1 MPHLRRITF
10 QSLSRPCTHN
20 GHQLHNFDAEKLIKY
35 VKPLGHQ
42 ISPSLRYM
50 RYLPL
55 VNKWRGHGRMGGRT
69 YVYYHRQTPMFGKW
83 WIQMVDR
90 EGEWMYEEDRTPCIY
105 PPRNP
110 EHVVGGCDR

>member
-1 MPHLRRITF
+1 
-10 QSLSRPCTHN
+10 
-20 GHQLHNFDAEKLIKY
+20 
-35 VKPLGHQ
+35 
-42 ISPSLRYM
+42 
-50 RYLPL
+50 
-55 VNKWRGHGRMGGRT
+55 MGGRT

-110 EHVVGGCDR
+110 VHVAGVSSR